1 MSPVSAHDHLVFFL
15 MRQRTPL
22 HVSVWGFS
30 FSVLK
35 ILPLFSLFPLD
46 VSPFTAYFF
55 GMIPIFQTLATI
67 PRRMMKE
74 LAPGW
79 GRAQDTETR
88 YLLGNPDRVEQ
99 AKGTERF
106 FELSLTPYIFAGLR
120 YRDIS
125 RLWVSA
131 HGLDKDDNG
140 AYAPAQIIFPP
151 YAMAGDDNLLRF
163 VQWQFDE
170 RLARGMKSVIQQM
183 QYSCLTYG
191 RSIQEID
198 WQYQDGGEYAGKVII
213 NDIWDRDPDRFI
225 INPKGY
231 KPGLYLKRSV
241 FSSTVDESDLLPPH
255 KFVVLTNRKYF
266 ENQYG
271 ISELRPLDN
280 VSAILSQIWGFWA
293 RGLEKAGKG
302 ALIGKYSSKLL
313 GKGNEQARADFLA
326 EVAKI
331 ANETVTI
338 THIDN
343 IIETLKPEFEATA
356 FSEFVQT
363 AVSQISLVLTGSST
377 ALIEGKFGS
386 YSKEEST
393 TVRQKSDIEQLDAA
407 AISEAFNF
415 QIIPWLTDYNFA
427 DVQSYPTMY
436 LIQPERITPTT
447 PKDQAQ
453 TQEPVDIPPD
463 AVDSLPTP
471 KLFDAVLFADGGDSP
486 SPSADSAGENATGN
500 LNETATSTPQPVTS
514 FFPAPE
520 IYGDAAVKLAA
531 KNYAGSLTALVDTK
545 FDKLTPAEKQR
556 AFTIAGIGDRP
567 GMEKVLDRLKN
578 EIAATLDEPDEET
591 AFYRYYPKA
600 RAILRGS
607 GATVLS
613 PSELLVSFRVT
624 RQKAYSQG
632 VMQYAEANKEQMH
645 GLQWRTQE
653 DPQVRAHHKAW
664 HNVLRPIDDPIWR
677 EWFPPVD
684 FNCRCYLQPIT
695 KEQAAKEPDKYAYT
709 AKLPRQRDAF

>member
-1 MSPVSAHDHLVFFL
+1 M
-15 MRQRTPL
+15 
-22 HVSVWGFS
+22 
-30 FSVLK
+30 
-35 ILPLFSLFPLD
+35 LPLFE
-46 VSPFTAYFF
+46 A
-55 GMIPIFQTLATI
+55 LATL
-67 PRRMMKE
+67 PRKMLKE
-74 LAPGW
+74 IAPGW

-99 AKGTERF
+99 TKGTERY

-120 YRDIS
+120 YRDVS

-131 HGLDKDDNG
+131 HGLDKDDDG
-140 AYAPAQIIFPP
+140 AYAPAQVLFPP
-151 YAMAGDDNLLRF
+151 YIEQGDDNLLRF
-163 VQWQFDE
+163 IRWNLDE
-170 RLARGMKSVIQQM
+170 RLVRGMRSVLQQM
-183 QYSCLTYG
+183 QYAVLTYG
-191 RSIQEID
+191 RSVQEID
-198 WQYQDGGEYAGKVII
+198 WQYQDGGEYAGKVIV
-213 NDIWDRDPDRFI
+213 NDILDRDPDRFVF
-225 INPKGY
+225 NPKGY
-231 KPGLYLKRSV
+231 KPGIYLKKSV
-241 FSSTVDESDLLPPH
+241 FSSTVDESDLLPPR
-255 KFVVLTNRKYF
+255 KFIVVTNRKYF

-338 THIDN
+338 THVDNMID
-343 IIETLKPEFEATA
+343 TLKPEFEATA

-386 YSKEEST
+386 YLKEEST

-407 AISEAFNF
+407 LLSEAFNF
-415 QIIPWLTDYNFA
+415 QLIPWLTDWNFA
-427 DVQSYPTMY
+427 DVTAYPTMY

-447 PKDQAQ
+447 PKDQS
-453 TQEPVDIPPD
+453 QEPVDISSG

-471 KLFDAVLFADGGDSP
+471 KLFDAVLFAEGGDS
-486 SPSADSAGENATGN
+486 SPAAPVESSDAT
-500 LNETATSTPQPVTS
+500 PVTRYA
-514 FFPAPE
+514 PAPE
-520 IYGDAAVKLAA
+520 IYNNADVKAAGKAFAAQMRVLKDDA
-531 KNYAGSLTALVDTK
+531 
-545 FDKLTPAEKQR
+545 FDKLPEAEKR
-556 AFTIAGIGDRP
+556 NAFTMARIG
-567 GMEKVLDRLKN
+567 GNNELKVLTRLRD
-578 EIAATLDEPDEET
+578 EIAATLDEPDEEK
-591 AFYRYYPKA
+591 AFSRYYPKA

-653 DPQVRAHHKAW
+653 DPQVRAHHKVW

-684 FNCRCYLQPIT
+684 FNCRCFLQPIT
-695 KEQAAKEPDKYAYT
+695 KEQATKEPEKYAYT
-709 AKLPRQRDAF
+709 PKLPTTREAF

>member
-1 MSPVSAHDHLVFFL
+1 
-15 MRQRTPL
+15 
-22 HVSVWGFS
+22 
-30 FSVLK
+30 
-35 ILPLFSLFPLD
+35 
-46 VSPFTAYFF
+46 
-55 GMIPIFQTLATI
+55 MIPFFQALATL
-67 PRRMMKE
+67 PKKMFSE

-99 AKGTERF
+99 SKGTERF
-106 FELSLTPYIFAGLR
+106 FDLALNPYIFAGLR

-131 HGLDKDDNG
+131 HGLEKDDDG
-140 AYAPAQIIFPP
+140 AYAPPQILFPP
-151 YAMAGDDNLLRF
+151 YIENADAQMLRF

-170 RLARGMKSVIQQM
+170 RLARGMRSIIQQM
-183 QYSCLTYG
+183 QYAVLTYG

-198 WQYQDGGEYAGKVII
+198 WQQQDSGVYKGKIVI

-225 INPKGY
+225 INPKGL

-241 FSSTVDESDLLPPH
+241 FSSTVDQSDLLPPR

-266 ENQYG
+266 ENHYG

-280 VSAILSQIWGFWA
+280 VVTILQQVWGFWA

-302 ALIGKYSSKLL
+302 AIIGKYSNKLL

-326 EVAKI
+326 EIQKI

-338 THIDN
+338 THIEN
-343 IIETLKPEFEATA
+343 MIETLKPEFEAGA
-356 FSEFVQT
+356 FSDFVQT

-393 TVRQKSDIEQLDAA
+393 TVRQKSDIEQLDASL
-407 AISEAFNF
+407 ISESFNF
-415 QIIPWLTDYNFA
+415 QVIPWLIDYNVA
-427 DVQSYPTMY
+427 NIQSYPTLY

-453 TQEPVDIPPD
+453 KPVDEEPEEIEVIEAPERLALPEAKEFEAIVSMAEGD
-463 AVDSLPTP
+463 APAAISEGESTN
-471 KLFDAVLFADGGDSP
+471 AAGDTT
-486 SPSADSAGENATGN
+486 DNAPQ
-500 LNETATSTPQPVTS
+500 TAAQPVTR
-514 FFPAPE
+514 FFPSPD
-520 IYGDAAVKLAA
+520 IYSDAEVMQGGKAFVKSMRVL
-531 KNYAGSLTALVDTK
+531 KDTD
-545 FDKLTPAEKQR
+545 FDKLSEAEKRR
-556 AFTIAGIGDRP
+556 AFTIAKVGGNN
-567 GMEKVLDRLKN
+567 ELKVLMQLKN
-578 EIAATLDEPDEET
+578 EIEKSIDEPDEEK
-591 AFYRYYPKA
+591 AFVRYYSKA

-607 GATVLS
+607 GSAVLA

-632 VMQYAEANKEQMH
+632 VMRYAESNKDTLH

-653 DPQVRAHHKAW
+653 DPQVRKHHRLW
-664 HNVLRPIDDPIWR
+664 QNIVRPVDDPLWKT
-677 EWFPPVD
+677 WFPPVD

-695 KEQAAKEPDKYAYT
+695 KEQAKKEPNKYKYSE
-709 AKLPRQRDAF
+709 KIPQNREAF

>member
-1 MSPVSAHDHLVFFL
+1 
-15 MRQRTPL
+15 
-22 HVSVWGFS
+22 
-30 FSVLK
+30 
-35 ILPLFSLFPLD
+35 
-46 VSPFTAYFF
+46 
-55 GMIPIFQTLATI
+55 MIPIFQTLATL

-79 GRAQDTETR
+79 GRAQDTETH

-131 HGLDKDDNG
+131 HGLDKDDDG

-151 YAMAGDDNLLRF
+151 YAMLGDKALLRF
-163 VQWQFDE
+163 IQWQFDE
-170 RLARGMKSVIQQM
+170 RLQRSMKSVIQQM

-198 WQYQDGGEYAGKVII
+198 WQYQEDGEYTGKVII
-213 NDIWDRDPDRFI
+213 NDIWDRDPDRFV

-241 FSSTVDESDLLPPH
+241 FSSTVDESDLLPAR

-280 VSAILSQIWGFWA
+280 VSAILSQICGFWA

-453 TQEPVDIPPD
+453 EPVDASSG
-463 AVDSLPTP
+463 AVSSLPTP
-471 KLFDAVLFADGGDSP
+471 NTFNAVLFAEGGDS
-486 SPSADSAGENATGN
+486 SPAAPVESSDAT
-500 LNETATSTPQPVTS
+500 PVTRYA
-514 FFPAPE
+514 PAPE
-520 IYGDAAVKLAA
+520 IYNNADVKAAGKAFAAQMRVLKDDA
-531 KNYAGSLTALVDTK
+531 
-545 FDKLTPAEKQR
+545 FDKLPEAEKR
-556 AFTIAGIGDRP
+556 NAFTMARIG
-567 GMEKVLDRLKN
+567 GNNELKVLTRLRD
-578 EIAATLDEPDEET
+578 EIAATLDEPDEEK
-591 AFYRYYPKA
+591 AFSRYYPKA
-600 RAILRGS
+600 RAILQGS
-607 GATVLS
+607 GAAVLA

-624 RQKAYSQG
+624 RQKAYSAG
-632 VMQYAEANKEQMH
+632 VLSYAAANADALH

-653 DPQVRAHHKAW
+653 DPQVRANHRAW
-664 HNVLRPIDDPIWR
+664 HNVIRPVNDKIWQEWTPPI
-677 EWFPPVD
+677 D
-684 FNCRCYLQPIT
+684 FNCRCFLQPIT
-695 KEQAAKEPDKYAYT
+695 KEQATKEPEKYAYT
-709 AKLPRQRDAF
+709 PKLPTTREAF

>member
-1 MSPVSAHDHLVFFL
+1 
-15 MRQRTPL
+15 
-22 HVSVWGFS
+22 
-30 FSVLK
+30 
-35 ILPLFSLFPLD
+35 
-46 VSPFTAYFF
+46 
-55 GMIPIFQTLATI
+55 MIPFLQSLATL
-67 PRRMMKE
+67 PKKLMTE

-88 YLLGNPDRVEQ
+88 YLLGNPDKVEQ
-99 AKGTERF
+99 TKGTERF
-106 FELSLTPYIFAGLR
+106 FDLALNPYIFAGLR

-131 HGLDKDDNG
+131 HGLDKDDDG
-140 AYAPAQIIFPP
+140 AYAPPQILFPP
-151 YAMAGDDNLLRF
+151 YTEGADDALLQF

-170 RLARGMKSVIQQM
+170 RLSRGMRSVIQQM

-198 WQYQDGGEYAGKVII
+198 WQRQADGIHAGKVVI

-241 FSSTVDESDLLPPH
+241 FSSTVDTSDLLPPR
-255 KFVVLTNRKYF
+255 KFVVVTNRKYF

-271 ISELRPLDN
+271 ISELRPLDS
-280 VSAILSQIWGFWA
+280 VVAILSQVWGFWA

-302 ALIGKYSSKLL
+302 AIIGKYSNKLL

-326 EVAKI
+326 EIQKI

-338 THIDN
+338 THIEN
-343 IIETLKPEFEATA
+343 MIETLKPEFEAGA
-356 FSEFVQT
+356 FSDFVQV

-393 TVRQKSDIEQLDAA
+393 TVRQKSDIEQLDASL
-407 AISEAFNF
+407 ISEAFSF
-415 QIIPWLTDYNFA
+415 QLIPWLVDYNVA
-427 DVQSYPTMY
+427 NIQSYPTLY

-453 TQEPVDIPPD
+453 TPVDGEPEEIDVIEEPKQLALPEAKTFEAVVSMAEGDAPD
-463 AVDSLPTP
+463 AISE
-471 KLFDAVLFADGGDSP
+471 
-486 SPSADSAGENATGN
+486 GESDNATGDTT
-500 LNETATSTPQPVTS
+500 EQAQPAAQPVTR
-514 FFPAPE
+514 FFPSPD
-520 IYGDAAVKLAA
+520 IYNETEVKSAA
-531 KNYAGSLTALVDTK
+531 KSYIKDMQAMIDTD
-545 FDKLTPAEKQR
+545 FDKLSPAEKQK
-556 AFTIAGIGDRP
+556 AFTIARIGK
-567 GMEKVLDRLKN
+567 GKENVLARIKD
-578 EIAATLDEPDEET
+578 EIERSLDEPDEET
-591 AFYRYYPKA
+591 AFGRYYPRI
-600 RAILRGS
+600 RALLRVN
-607 GATVLS
+607 GAPMLS
-613 PSELLVSFRVT
+613 ASELLVSFRVT

-632 VMQYAEANKEQMH
+632 VMRYAQTNKDTLH

-653 DPQVRAHHKAW
+653 DPQVRKHHRLW
-664 HNVLRPIDDPIWR
+664 QNIVRPIDDPLWST
-677 EWFPPVD
+677 WFPPVD

-695 KEQAAKEPDKYAYT
+695 KEQAKKEPSKYKYSE
-709 AKLPRQRDAF
+709 KIPQNREAF